1 MTPERLYPW
10 QLALWQQ
17 LTASRDKLPH
27 ALLLKGQAGLGK
39 LDFAIALAQ
48 SLLCETPEPDG
59 HACGH
64 CASCGWFLQGNHPD
78 YRLLTPEQA
87 GNEDEEMPAAKTMK
101 AKKTQ
106 ILINQVRELGSFFSL
121 SSHRG
126 SGLRVVLIHPAE
138 ALNDAS
144 ANSLLKMLEEPPAG
158 VIFILVSHQPQRLMA
173 TITSRCHKIDMPSPG
188 HEEAVAWL
196 TTQGIKE
203 PEAVLDYAGGSPL
216 AAKNSGEEGIRQL
229 PEILQ
234 MLAKG
239 EKTDAFALATT
250 CVSLGMETA
259 VITIQKWAYDLLS
272 CKLTEHVRYHG
283 GHRTALQALA
293 KSVNLG
299 LLLDFNKKMD
309 EARKAANHPLNSEL
323 QLESIFL
330 LYTQLFSTQPLLNK
344 ARH

>member
-10 QLALWQQ
+10 QSALWQQ
-17 LTASRDKLPH
+17 LAASRAKLPH

-59 HACGH
+59 YACGH

-87 GNEDEEMPAAKTMK
+87 IDDEDAPAAKTTK

-158 VIFILVSHQPQRLMA
+158 VIFILVSHQQQRLMA
-173 TITSRCHKIDMPSPG
+173 TITSRCHKIDMPSPS

-196 TTQGIKE
+196 TSLGIKE
-203 PEAVLDYAGGSPL
+203 PTTVLDYAGGSPL
-216 AAKNSGEEGIRQL
+216 AAKNSVEEGIRQL

-259 VITIQKWAYDLLS
+259 VVAIQKWTYDLLS
-272 CKLTEHVRYHG
+272 CKLTDQVRYHDS
-283 GHRTALQALA
+283 HRTALQALA

-299 LLLDFNKKMD
+299 LLLDFNRKMD

>member
-1 MTPERLYPW
+1 MSPERLYPW
-10 QLALWQQ
+10 QSALWQK
-17 LTASRDKLPH
+17 LAASRDKLPH

-48 SLLCETPEPDG
+48 SLLCETPESDG
-59 HACGH
+59 HACGY
-64 CASCGWFLQGNHPD
+64 CASCGWFSQGNHPD
-78 YRLLTPEQA
+78 YRLLTPQQA
-87 GNEDEEMPAAKTMK
+87 SIEDDEIPAVKTSK
-101 AKKTQ
+101 TKKNQ
-106 ILINQVRELGSFFSL
+106 ILINQVRELGNFFSL

-138 ALNDAS
+138 ALNEAS
-144 ANSLLKMLEEPPAG
+144 ANSLLKMLEEPPIG

-188 HEEAVAWL
+188 HEEAIAWL
-196 TTQGIKE
+196 AAQGIKE
-203 PEAVLDYAGGSPL
+203 PAAVLDYAGGSPL
-216 AAKNSGEEGIRQL
+216 AAKNSVEEGIRQL

-234 MLAKG
+234 MLTKG
-239 EKTDAFALATT
+239 EKTDAFALAAA

-259 VITIQKWAYDLLS
+259 VVGIQKWTYDLLS
-272 CKLTEHVRYHG
+272 CKLTDQVRYHG
-283 GHRTALQALA
+283 SHRTALQALA

-309 EARKAANHPLNSEL
+309 EARKAANHPLNNEL

>member
-1 MTPERLYPW
+1 MTPESLYPW
-10 QLALWQQ
+10 QSALWQQ
-17 LTASRDKLPH
+17 LAASRNKLPH

-39 LDFAIALAQ
+39 MDFALALSQA
-48 SLLCETPEPDG
+48 LLCETPKPDG

-87 GNEDEEMPAAKTMK
+87 ADDEDAPAAKTTK
-101 AKKTQ
+101 TKKTQ

-144 ANSLLKMLEEPPAG
+144 ANSLLKMLEEPPAD
-158 VIFILVSHQPQRLMA
+158 VIFLLVSHQPQRLMA
-173 TITSRCHKIDMPSPG
+173 TITSRCHKIDMPSPS
-188 HEEAVAWL
+188 HEEAVTWL
-196 TTQGIKE
+196 TAQGIKE
-203 PEAVLDYAGGSPL
+203 PTAVLDYAGGSPL
-216 AAKNSGEEGIRQL
+216 AAKNSVEEGIRQL

-259 VITIQKWAYDLLS
+259 VVAIQKWTYDLLS
-272 CKLTEHVRYHG
+272 CKLTDQVRYHG
-283 GHRTALQALA
+283 SHRTALQALA